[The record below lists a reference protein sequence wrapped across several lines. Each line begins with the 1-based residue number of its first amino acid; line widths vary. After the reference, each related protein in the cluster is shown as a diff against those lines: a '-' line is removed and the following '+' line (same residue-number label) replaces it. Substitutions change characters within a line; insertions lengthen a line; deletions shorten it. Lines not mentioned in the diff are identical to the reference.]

1 MAKFWKKLTLKNVT
15 KAVGLKGIKPML
27 QTNADILTG
36 VTGTDPL
43 IKATKRLLRPLL
55 RPLDGIAAP
64 LPAIPDIPVTEKEL
78 APIQMPTMDS
88 AAIEAERRK
97 ALIRALSRG
106 GRASTILSQPQY

>member
-1 MAKFWKKLTLKNVT
+1 MAKFWKKLTLKNVA

-36 VTGTDPL
+36 VTGADPL
-43 IKATKRLLRPLL
+43 IKATKKLLNPKDETA
-55 RPLDGIAAP
+55 PVAAP
-64 LPAIPDIPVTEKEL
+64 LPAIPDLPVTEKEL